1 MPWTYSQTTG
11 ILKDPEGNVATRDGY
26 SGGGLGRNNQAME
39 NVSNVGPIPRG
50 SYRIGSSHHSAHT
63 GPVTMDLSPSAATN
77 TFGRSAFLIHGDNLS
92 HTASHGCVIL
102 RRDVRE
108 RISASTDRTLVV
120 Q

>member
-1 MPWTYSQTTG
+1 
-11 ILKDPEGNVATRDGY
+11 
-26 SGGGLGRNNQAME
+26 
-39 NVSNVGPIPRG
+39 
-50 SYRIGSSHHSAHT
+50 
-63 GPVTMDLSPSAATN
+63 MDLSPSAATN